1 MYKHAGAFTALL
13 ALHLIFPI
21 SSALAQTASG
31 TAEMATGDVWSSR
44 EELTY
49 VPREAL
55 ELPDAVSPG
64 DIEIATGDVWPS
76 RKKTIFILQ
85 QALEPNDADAHA
97 SGR

>member
-13 ALHLIFPI
+13 ELLLIFP
-21 SSALAQTASG
+21 
-31 TAEMATGDVWSSR
+31 
-44 EELTY
+44 
-49 VPREAL
+49 
-55 ELPDAVSPG
+55 
-64 DIEIATGDVWPS
+64 ATGDVWPS